1 LQSVTASTTHTFS
14 VFAKGDGSGRLLN
27 LTLQTN
33 AGYLQSYF
41 NLSTGTVSNVSAGLT
56 ASIQAVNNGWYRCLV
71 TATTGSTL
79 CTPFIYI
86 AAAAGENSVYVLRTG
101 DGVSGI
107 LVWGA
112 VREQGSFPTSYIPTP
127 ATFTSRASSATYY
140 DASGVIQTANT
151 NVARSAA
158 YFPDSNGVMK
168 PAGLL
173 LEAAGTNLVTYS

>member
-1 LQSVTASTTHTFS
+1 
-14 VFAKGDGSGRLLN
+14 
-27 LTLQTN
+27 
-33 AGYLQSYF
+33 
-41 NLSTGTVSNVSAGLT
+41 
-56 ASIQAVNNGWYRCLV
+56 
-71 TATTGSTL
+71 
-79 CTPFIYI
+79 
-86 AAAAGENSVYVLRTG
+86 
-101 DGVSGI
+101 
-107 LVWGA
+107 